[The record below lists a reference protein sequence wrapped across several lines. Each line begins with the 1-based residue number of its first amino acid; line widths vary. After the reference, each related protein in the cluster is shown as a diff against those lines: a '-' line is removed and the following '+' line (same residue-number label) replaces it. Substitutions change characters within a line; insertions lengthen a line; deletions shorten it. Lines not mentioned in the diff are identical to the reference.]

1 MSDNVMKH
9 VRTLLSN
16 AVEVLEEQGWTQ
28 HTLVNAQD
36 EVCTLGALGVAKRM
50 GFLTDPSVDWRIVE
64 NKAVRLVGDELAG
77 VLNGAPWTSE
87 KAVSIP
93 NMNDSAGTTQE
104 DVMMSLKRALHSLDL
119 DGDEEK

>member
-1 MSDNVMKH
+1 MSDNVTEH

-28 HTLVNAQD
+28 HHLINAQD

-50 GFLTDPSVDWRIVE
+50 GYLTNPTVDWGSVE

-77 VLNGAPWTSE
+77 VLNGAPWSSE

-104 DVMMSLKRALHSLDL
+104 DVMMSLKRALHSLDE
-119 DGDEEK
+119 DEEK